1 MAITNREV
9 GKLIEERVNFT
20 TGNKTITGTAE
31 EFGFVGNGAMPLTS
45 IHFKSFASARERKAI
60 RYVVLSYE
68 TPVAWLVEESD
79 GLCWI
84 EPQSKYSVTTSKHMG
99 CIRGGYGDIPVRWI

>member
-9 GKLIEERVNFT
+9 GKLIKERANFT
-20 TGNKTITGTAE
+20 TNNKTITGTAKD
-31 EFGFVGNGAMPLTS
+31 FGFVSNGEMPLTS

-68 TPVAWLVEESD
+68 TPVAWLAEESD

-84 EPQSKYSVTTSKHMG
+84 EPQRKHSVTTSKHMG
-99 CIRGGYGDIPVRWI
+99 HIRGGYGDIPVRWI